1 MLIKGCARH
10 VSGQLK
16 MKKTLTMIVAL
27 AMGVAVA
34 NAQNSF
40 NTPVADETMGAETI
54 EMAEA
59 IPVDMSQPMQITD
72 ASFAD
77 EQAVQTLLADY
88 VDNPKQTTAAI
99 LNILLGDLGVG
110 HFYTGQTLRGVLDII
125 FCWTG
130 IPAIIGIVEGIIW
143 LTDTEEEWAAR
154 VAGWRNK

>member
-1 MLIKGCARH
+1 
-10 VSGQLK
+10 
-16 MKKTLTMIVAL
+16 MKKTLTIIVAL
-27 AMGVAVA
+27 ALGVAVA

-40 NTPVADETMGAETI
+40 NTPVANETMGTETV

-59 IPVDMSQPMQITD
+59 VPVDMSQPMQITD

-77 EQAVQTLLADY
+77 EQAVQALLADY

-99 LNILLGDLGVG
+99 LNILLGDFGVG
-110 HFYTGQTLRGVLDII
+110 HFYTGQTLRGVLDVI

-143 LTDTEEEWAAR
+143 LTDTEAEWDAR
-154 VAGWRNK
+154 VEGWNNKK

>member
-1 MLIKGCARH
+1 
-10 VSGQLK
+10 

-34 NAQNSF
+34 NAQNSL

-54 EMAEA
+54 EVAEA

-99 LNILLGDLGVG
+99 LNILLGDFGVG

-154 VAGWRNK
+154 VAGWRKK

>member
-1 MLIKGCARH
+1 
-10 VSGQLK
+10 

-54 EMAEA
+54 EVAEA
-59 IPVDMSQPMQITD
+59 VPVDMSQPMQITD

-154 VAGWRNK
+154 VAGWRKK

>member
-1 MLIKGCARH
+1 
-10 VSGQLK
+10 
-16 MKKTLTMIVAL
+16 
-27 AMGVAVA
+27 
-34 NAQNSF
+34 
-40 NTPVADETMGAETI
+40 VADETMGTETV

-59 IPVDMSQPMQITD
+59 VPVDMSQPMQITD

-99 LNILLGDLGVG
+99 LNILLGDFGVG

>member
-59 IPVDMSQPMQITD
+59 VPVDMSQPMQITD

-99 LNILLGDLGVG
+99 LNIRLGDFGVG

>member
-1 MLIKGCARH
+1 M
-10 VSGQLK
+10 K

-27 AMGVAVA
+27 AMGVAFA

-40 NTPVADETMGAETI
+40 NTPVVNETMGAETV
-54 EMAEA
+54 EMASA
-59 IPVDMSQPMQITD
+59 IPVDMSQPMQLTD

-99 LNILLGDLGVG
+99 LSILLGDFGVG
-110 HFYTGQTLRGVLDII
+110 HFYTGQTLRGVLDVI
-125 FCWTG
+125 FFWTA

-143 LTDTEEEWAAR
+143 LTDTEAEWAAR
-154 VAGWRNK
+154 VEGWKNKK

>member
-1 MLIKGCARH
+1 
-10 VSGQLK
+10 
-16 MKKTLTMIVAL
+16 MKKALTIIVAL
-27 AMGVAVA
+27 VMGVAVA

-40 NTPVADETMGAETI
+40 NTPVADENTNG
-54 EMAEA
+54 EMVEMSEA
-59 IPVDMSQPMQITD
+59 IPVDMSQPMQLTD

-99 LNILLGDLGVG
+99 LNILLGDFGVG

-130 IPAIIGIVEGIIW
+130 IPAIIGLIEGIIW

-154 VAGWRNK
+154 VEGWKNKR

>member
-1 MLIKGCARH
+1 
-10 VSGQLK
+10 
-16 MKKTLTMIVAL
+16 MKKTLTMIVVLAL
-27 AMGVAVA
+27 GVAVA

-40 NTPVADETMGAETI
+40 NTPVADENTNS
-54 EMAEA
+54 EMVELTEA
-59 IPVDMSQPMQITD
+59 VPVDMSQPMQITD

-77 EQAVQTLLADY
+77 EQAVQTVLADY

-99 LNILLGDLGVG
+99 LSILLGDIGVG

-130 IPAIIGIVEGIIW
+130 IPGIIGIVEGIIW

-154 VAGWRNK
+154 VEGWNNKK

>member
-40 NTPVADETMGAETI
+40 NTPVANETMGAETI

-99 LNILLGDLGVG
+99 LNILLGDFGVG
-110 HFYTGQTLRGVLDII
+110 HFYTGQTLLGVLDII

-154 VAGWRNK
+154 VAGWRKK

>member
-1 MLIKGCARH
+1 
-10 VSGQLK
+10 

-27 AMGVAVA
+27 AMGVAFA

-40 NTPVADETMGAETI
+40 NTPVANENTNS
-54 EMAEA
+54 EMVELTEA
-59 IPVDMSQPMQITD
+59 VPVDMSQPMQLTD

-77 EQAVQTLLADY
+77 EQAVQTVLADY

-99 LNILLGDLGVG
+99 LSILLGDFGVG
-110 HFYTGQTLRGVLDII
+110 HFYTGQTLRGVLDVI

-143 LTDTEEEWAAR
+143 LTDTEAEWDAR
-154 VAGWRNK
+154 VEGWKNKK

>member
-1 MLIKGCARH
+1 
-10 VSGQLK
+10 

-27 AMGVAVA
+27 AMGVAFA

-40 NTPVADETMGAETI
+40 NTPVTDENANGEMV

-59 IPVDMSQPMQITD
+59 MPVDLSQPMAITD
-72 ASFAD
+72 ASFPS
-77 EQAVQTLLADY
+77 EQEVQTLLADY
-88 VDNPKQTTAAI
+88 VENPDQTTAAI
-99 LNILLGDLGVG
+99 LNILLGDFGVG

-143 LTDTEEEWAAR
+143 LCDDDASWAAR
-154 VAGWRNK
+154 VEGWKAKNR

>member
-1 MLIKGCARH
+1 
-10 VSGQLK
+10 
-16 MKKTLTMIVAL
+16 MKKTLTMIVAFAL
-27 AMGVAVA
+27 GVAVA

-40 NTPVADETMGAETI
+40 NTPVAEENTNS
-54 EMAEA
+54 EMVELTEA
-59 IPVDMSQPMQITD
+59 VPVDMSQPMQITD

-77 EQAVQTLLADY
+77 EQAVQSLLSNY

-99 LNILLGDLGVG
+99 LNILLGDFGVG

-130 IPAIIGIVEGIIW
+130 IPGIIGIVEGIIW

-154 VAGWRNK
+154 VEGWNNKK

>member
-1 MLIKGCARH
+1 
-10 VSGQLK
+10 

-40 NTPVADETMGAETI
+40 NTPVADETMGTETV

-59 IPVDMSQPMQITD
+59 VPVDMSQPMQITD

-88 VDNPKQTTAAI
+88 VDNPKQTR
-99 LNILLGDLGVG
+99 LC
-110 HFYTGQTLRGVLDII
+110 GQPQADYRRHPEH
-125 FCWTG
+125 
-130 IPAIIGIVEGIIW
+130 PA
-143 LTDTEEEWAAR
+143 R
-154 VAGWRNK
+154 